1 MNGFVSGETQ
11 VLVATAVVEVGVDVP
26 NATVMIIEG
35 AERFGLAQLHQFR
48 GRVGRGAGQSHCLLL
63 SDDPSEATMH
73 RLDLLRR
80 IHDGFKLAA
89 EDLRIRGMGE
99 LMGPRQHGMSDVA
112 MQALE
117 QPELLSEVRE
127 EAERALESDPG
138 FEQNPSL
145 QSALIRRLEQ
155 TSIS

>member
-1 MNGFVSGETQ
+1 MEGVGQGRVGT
-11 VLVATAVVEVGVDVP
+11 VGGEVGGEVHD
-26 NATVMIIEG
+26 ATGRVVEG
-35 AERFGLAQLHQFR
+35 AERFGLAPLHQFR

-63 SDDPSEATMH
+63 SDDPSEATLE
-73 RLDLLRR
+73 RLGLLTR
-80 IHDGFKLAA
+80 IRDGFRLAE
-89 EDLRIRGMGE
+89 EDMRIRGVGE

-127 EAERALESDPG
+127 EAERVLESDPG
-138 FEQNPSL
+138 FANHPML
-145 QSALIRRLEQ
+145 QAAIANRLDQ